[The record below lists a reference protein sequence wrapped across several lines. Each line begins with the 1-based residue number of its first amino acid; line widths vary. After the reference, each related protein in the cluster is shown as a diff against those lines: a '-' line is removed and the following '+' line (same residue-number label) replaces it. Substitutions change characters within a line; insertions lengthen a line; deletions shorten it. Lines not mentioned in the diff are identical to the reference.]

1 MEKTVNT
8 TDSELSEHTER
19 RGSVTATAARLL
31 EQYGLLLAWGVLFL
45 VFSLLRPDS
54 YPTSANIQTIFGSQ
68 AILLVLTLGL
78 LLPLTAGDFDLSIAS
93 NMGLSAMLVAV
104 LNVNENWP
112 IGFAILAAVS
122 ASLVIGMINGGLV
135 VGLGLDSFIVTLGV
149 ATFLQG
155 LVLWISGTATIIGLD
170 PHLSEW
176 TVTNTFLGISIVFWY
191 GVAATLV
198 LWYVLQFTPLGR
210 RLLFVG
216 RGRSVARLSGLN
228 VLRLRWGAF
237 MASGAIA
244 GAAGAMYAGVIGSV
258 DPSSAQNYLLPA
270 FAAVYL
276 GATTITP
283 GRFNAIGTFIAVY
296 FLVSGITGL
305 QLLGVES
312 FVQQLFYGGALVLAV
327 ALSHFARR
335 SSAARGVIA
344 GQHGGRRKML
354 GRYSSTNGDE
364 KGQKA
369 TAGS

>member
-1 MEKTVNT
+1 
-8 TDSELSEHTER
+8 
-19 RGSVTATAARLL
+19 
-31 EQYGLLLAWGVLFL
+31 
-45 VFSLLRPDS
+45 
-54 YPTSANIQTIFGSQ
+54 
-68 AILLVLTLGL
+68 
-78 LLPLTAGDFDLSIAS
+78 
-93 NMGLSAMLVAV
+93 
-104 LNVNENWP
+104 
-112 IGFAILAAVS
+112 
-122 ASLVIGMINGGLV
+122 
-135 VGLGLDSFIVTLGV
+135 
-149 ATFLQG
+149 
-155 LVLWISGTATIIGLD
+155 
-170 PHLSEW
+170 
-176 TVTNTFLGISIVFWY
+176 
-191 GVAATLV
+191 
-198 LWYVLQFTPLGR
+198 
-210 RLLFVG
+210 
-216 RGRSVARLSGLN
+216 
-228 VLRLRWGAF
+228 
-237 MASGAIA
+237 
-244 GAAGAMYAGVIGSV
+244 MYAGVIGSV